1 MNTTLKILLRIVLL
15 VAILV
20 AMNYIYKYFFFEKD
34 LQQYSDVIN
43 LIREVPDNAEIIY
56 IGESSNISTR
66 SDDIDKRSISG
77 FISDF
82 FPDLT
87 VSDITKPASHAGIYK
102 TLLSKIPDTSNV
114 KTVVV
119 TLNLRSFNA
128 QWIHSK
134 LETSLQKSMV
144 LLKDNPPIVNRF
156 LLSFKAYDIKT
167 NDERDKQVKKKW
179 ENDILN
185 FDYPFPQKNVIDW
198 DYSMAHTGIKDSNNN
213 IDYET
218 TSLACHYIKGYA
230 FQIDTLNNPRI
241 KDLNDIIDL
250 AENRGWNLIF
260 NLLAENTEK
269 AQELVGDDLLY
280 LMEQNR
286 KLLIDYFQ
294 RKGVTMVDNLYAI
307 TNEQF
312 IDQDWTTEHY
322 AEKGRKIIA
331 KNIAQQLKKFYPDE
345 YYDVD
350 YSINFQTLFFNNCEK
365 KEIWGQMQTL
375 TDENAFSGKFSS
387 KTGKGDEFS
396 ITFEY
401 PFQIIP
407 DSSKD
412 YININL
418 KVFQYSSN
426 HNAKL
431 VVELSGEEIEYY
443 WYGTPVKEYI
453 TEVNNWND
461 LNFVFQIPDNTKQAN
476 LIKIYIYNPSDV
488 LILLD
493 DFKIEFE

>member
-1 MNTTLKILLRIVLL
+1 MNAKLKILSRIVLL
-15 VAILV
+15 AIILV

-43 LIREVPDNAEIIY
+43 LIRKVPDSSDIVY
-56 IGESSNISTR
+56 IGESSNVSFR
-66 SDDIDKRSISG
+66 SDDIDKRPISG
-77 FISDF
+77 FLSDF

-102 TLLSKIPDTSNV
+102 ILLSKIPDTSNI

-144 LLKDNPPIVNRF
+144 LLKGYPPIVNRF

-179 ENDILN
+179 ENDALN

-198 DYSMAHTGIKDSNNN
+198 DYSMAHTGIKDSNDI

-218 TSLACHYIKGYA
+218 TSLACHFIKGYA
-230 FQIDTLNNPRI
+230 FQIDTLHNPRI

-250 AENRGWNLIF
+250 AEDRGWNLIF

-294 RKGVTMVDNLYAI
+294 RKGVTMVDNLFAI
-307 TNEQF
+307 SDEQF

-322 AEKGRKIIA
+322 AENGRKIIA
-331 KNIAQQLKKFYPDE
+331 SNIAEQLKKFYPDE
-345 YYDVD
+345 YSDVD
-350 YSINFQTLFFNNCEK
+350 YSIHFQKIFFNNCEK
-365 KEIWGQMQTL
+365 KEIWGQMQTI

-387 KTGKGDEFS
+387 KTGNGDEFS

-407 DSSKD
+407 DSLKN

-418 KVFQYSSN
+418 KVFQYTLS

-431 VVELSGEEIEYY
+431 VIELSGKEIEYY
-443 WYGTPVKEYI
+443 WHGTSIKEHI
-453 TEVNNWND
+453 NDIKKWGD
-461 LNFVFQIPDNTKQAN
+461 LNFVFQIPDNKRQAD
-476 LIKIYIYNPSDV
+476 LIKIYIYNPSEEII
-488 LILLD
+488 LID
-493 DFKIEFE
+493 DFNIEFE